1 MCAGVQERPAARI
14 FLSVLRIFGVSIT
27 ADEARSLVAS
37 LVGTGRPAALSAAAR
52 ITSTLERGSGL
63 VALEPQQRDAILH
76 VLEAPRSEG
85 LVELRTRLGEDA
97 AKRHGVV

>member
-14 FLSVLRIFGVSIT
+14 FLSVLRIFGVAIT
-27 ADEARSLVAS
+27 VDDARSLVAS

-52 ITSTLERGSGL
+52 ITSTLERGAGL

-76 VLEAPRSEG
+76 VLEAPSSEG